1 MARSTRTAAMPKRT
15 RIPERTIVNIT
26 PNGDRQNRMQHLR
39 RVLGLAGF
47 DFASSP
53 RLQKISGGGVSNALK
68 KAEDYPEMN
77 PETRSLLDCFFR
89 PWNEKLSE
97 LTGMEFGWE

>member
-1 MARSTRTAAMPKRT
+1 MEIFPADQLLIMQSERFFEDPPLHMARVSTF
-15 RIPERTIVNIT
+15 
-26 PNGDRQNRMQHLR
+26 
-39 RVLGLAGF
+39 LGLAGF

-53 RLQKISGGGVSNALK
+53 RLQKIWGGGVTNALK

-77 PETRSLLDCFFR
+77 PETRLLLDSFFR

-97 LTGMEFGWE
+97 LTGMEFAWE